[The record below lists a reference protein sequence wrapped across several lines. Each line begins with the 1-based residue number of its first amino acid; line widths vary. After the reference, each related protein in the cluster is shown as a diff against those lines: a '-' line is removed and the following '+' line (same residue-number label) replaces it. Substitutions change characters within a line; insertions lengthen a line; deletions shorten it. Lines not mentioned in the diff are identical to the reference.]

1 MEIGMSVLPTDYSP
15 DIALIA
21 KELEK
26 LKFESLWIED
36 RPILPVS
43 AFMKPENGVKVSKIL
58 ADVADPFVSLARAS
72 SVTEKLNLATG
83 PCLVA
88 ERNPLILSK
97 EVASLD
103 MFSKGR
109 FLFGVGAKSFKEE
122 ISIMGADN
130 NNIWANVDEAILS
143 MKVLWTETKS
153 EFSGEY
159 YKFPPVFSFPSP
171 VSKPYPPILVYGN
184 IEESFEY
191 VCKWGNGIILNNI
204 SPEELN
210 EQKLKLNDLV
220 VKSGRDLSISIT
232 ISNTSIDLQLIKD
245 FKSAG
250 ADRLIIDLFSYDS
263 EQSID
268 SLYEIASNIKLD

>member
-1 MEIGMSVLPTDYSP
+1 
-15 DIALIA
+15 
-21 KELEK
+21 
-26 LKFESLWIED
+26 
-36 RPILPVS
+36 
-43 AFMKPENGVKVSKIL
+43 
-58 ADVADPFVSLARAS
+58 
-72 SVTEKLNLATG
+72 
-83 PCLVA
+83 
-88 ERNPLILSK
+88 
-97 EVASLD
+97 
-103 MFSKGR
+103 
-109 FLFGVGAKSFKEE
+109 
-122 ISIMGADN
+122 MGADY

-171 VSKPYPPILVYGN
+171 VSKPHSPILVYGN

-268 SLYEIASNIKLD
+268 SLHEIASNIKLY